1 MLQLPLP
8 PLLQVASDMQ
18 FARQR
23 LAKLRD
29 RFQQR
34 EELLGGCC
42 KEPAASGLGL
52 PVCTRL
58 VLAVP
63 TCLRPMLVLSL
74 PATCA
79 ASINKEAEERAEQN
93 ARRTAAAL
101 GQDAAQQQQQA
112 AGPG

>member
-1 MLQLPLP
+1 
-8 PLLQVASDMQ
+8 MQ

-34 EELLGGCC
+34 EELL
-42 KEPAASGLGL
+42 
-52 PVCTRL
+52 
-58 VLAVP
+58 
-63 TCLRPMLVLSL
+63 
-74 PATCA
+74 